1 MGEVTGVRVR
11 FAPSPTGYLHIGGA
25 RTALFN
31 WLFARHHNG
40 VFILRIEDTD
50 IKRSEDKYL
59 KEILDSLKW
68 LGLDWDEGPYF
79 QSKRFDLYKEY
90 AERLIK
96 QGDAYLTSE
105 EGKEGKTQAVRFKIS
120 REIVY
125 IDDLIHGR
133 IQFDN
138 SLIEDDL
145 VIMKSDGS
153 PTYNF
158 ACVIDDATLGITHVI
173 RGDDHI
179 SNTPKQIPLYKAL
192 GFDTPE
198 FAHIPLILGED
209 RSRLSKRHGAASIT
223 SYLEEGYLPEALVN
237 YLALLG
243 WSPGGDREIMDIEV
257 LKKEFSLSRVNKTG
271 AAFNEEKL
279 DWINKQ
285 YIKRYDENSLA
296 DLIMPLLKEKGCLK
310 DSPLASRQ
318 EKGWVT
324 EIVRLYQPRIKTLS
338 DFLTQTEFFFSDE
351 VRYDISA
358 KEKFFAKD
366 GLGDIFERLIQG
378 LERLEGFGIKDIEIS
393 IRTLA
398 DELKIGLGDIV
409 HPVRVALTGKSVSAG
424 LFEIM
429 ALLGKDRVRLRLKS
443 ALDIIA
449 GESSS
454 GRTHD
459 SGSCRP
465 GSNPGSPAM
474 N

>member
-1 MGEVTGVRVR
+1 MGVGEVTDVRVR

-209 RSRLSKRHGAASIT
+209 RSRLSKRQGAVSVT
-223 SYLEEGYLPEALVN
+223 SYKEEGYLPEAVVN
-237 YLALLG
+237 HLALLG
-243 WSPGGDREIMDIEV
+243 WSPGGDREILPVTEIIE
-257 LKKEFSLSRVNKTG
+257 KFELSSVNKTN
-271 AAFNEEKL
+271 AIFNLDKL
-279 DWINKQ
+279 NWMNGQ
-285 YIKRYDENSLA
+285 YIRLTPVENLYDL
-296 DLIMPLLKEKGCLK
+296 LVPLLKESNLCKENL
-310 DSPLASRQ
+310 DR
-318 EKGWVT
+318 EK
-324 EIVRLYQPRIKTLS
+324 IINIIKLLQKRIFTLS
-338 DFLTQTEFFFSDE
+338 EFIPQSRVFFE
-351 VRYDISA
+351 AKVEFAEGA
-358 KEKFFAKD
+358 KEKYLTNQNVRNWFTELINVLNSITSF
-366 GLGDIFERLIQG
+366 DIETLEKEFRALTARL
-378 LERLEGFGIKDIEIS
+378 GIK
-393 IRTLA
+393 TG
-398 DELKIGLGDIV
+398 ELV
-409 HPVRVALTGKSVSAG
+409 HPTRVALTGRTIGPG
-424 LFEIM
+424 LFETM
-429 ALLGKDRVRLRLKS
+429 HLLGKETIIKRLRES
-443 ALDIIA
+443 TAL
-449 GESSS
+449 
-454 GRTHD
+454 
-459 SGSCRP
+459 
-465 GSNPGSPAM
+465 
-474 N
+474 

>member
-68 LGLDWDEGPYF
+68 LGLEWDEAPYF
-79 QSKRFDLYKEY
+79 QSKRFELYREH
-90 AERLIK
+90 AEKLIK
-96 QGDAYLTSE
+96 QGDAYYCEE
-105 EGKEGKTQAVRFKIS
+105 EGKSQAIRFKIPK
-120 REIVY
+120 EMVHIN
-125 IDDLIHGR
+125 DLIHGR

-138 SLIEDDL
+138 SLMEDL

-179 SNTPKQIPLYKAL
+179 SNTPKQIPLYKTL
-192 GFDTPE
+192 GFDMPE
-198 FAHIPLILGED
+198 FAHIPLILGKD

-366 GLGDIFERLIQG
+366 GLGDIFKRLIQG

-443 ALDIIA
+443 ALDIIV